1 MVGHESRLVSAG
13 EIWRDWC
20 AKGLAVRIWLIRL
33 MTLHRCAFVGR
44 YVGEKACAT
53 CSALIE
59 LLHRLL
65 DHGSSRCCSINPVE
79 NVPQRSTCWSTADWL
94 DQSLAHKLRLHRLAG
109 DRRPAGRRST
119 SASCCTEEGPLLP
132 RRAFA
137 VLGQTFEAQ
146 VHHRRLR
153 CSLRGHNA
161 ITACTVVA
169 IPGGVTATFT
179 DGERLL
185 VHASVAENRTV
196 WLQI

>member
-1 MVGHESRLVSAG
+1 
-13 EIWRDWC
+13 
-20 AKGLAVRIWLIRL
+20 

-109 DRRPAGRRST
+109 DRRPAGRNQLAQAVARKKARSYRG
-119 SASCCTEEGPLLP
+119 GPSP
-132 RRAFA
+132 FWGKPSRPKFITAGFVA
-137 VLGQTFEAQ
+137 P
-146 VHHRRLR
+146 
-153 CSLRGHNA
+153 LRGHNA